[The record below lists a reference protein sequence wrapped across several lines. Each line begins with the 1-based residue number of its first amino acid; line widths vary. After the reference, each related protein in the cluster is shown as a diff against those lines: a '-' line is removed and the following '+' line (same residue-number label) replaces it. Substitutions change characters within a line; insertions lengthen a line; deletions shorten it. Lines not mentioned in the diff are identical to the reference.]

1 MGLKRISA
9 PADTPLSVDQA
20 KAHCRVDSDG
30 EDALIAIYLAA
41 AVGTVDG
48 PDGFLG
54 RALIDQTWD
63 LYLDAF
69 PDDDEAIKIPL
80 PPLIEV
86 VGVFYQDAD
95 GNETELDAA
104 SYVVDSA
111 REPAEVSLVDSGAWP
126 STNDVRAAVRIRF
139 RAGYVD
145 GNSPYSESVPGAIK
159 AAILLM
165 VGSLYEYRETM
176 VIGQTVAQM
185 PWSAEQL
192 LRPYRV
198 HTAMA

>member
-1 MGLKRISA
+1 MALKLVSA
-9 PADTPLSVDQA
+9 PTTYPVTIDQA
-20 KAHCRVDSDG
+20 KLHCRIDSDG
-30 EDALIAIYLAA
+30 EDALVEIYLAA
-41 AVGTVDG
+41 AVAHVDG

-63 LYLDAF
+63 LYLDEF

-80 PPLIEV
+80 PPLISV
-86 VGVFYQDAD
+86 TGVYYQDAD
-95 GNETELDAA
+95 GDETEFSAA
-104 SYVVDSA
+104 SYVVDSSRA
-111 REPAEVSLVDSGAWP
+111 PATISLADSVAWP
-126 STNDVRAAVRIRF
+126 STNDVAAAVRIRF
-139 RAGYVD
+139 RAGYTD
-145 GNSPYSESVPGAIK
+145 GNSPATATVPAAIK
-159 AAILLM
+159 AAILLT